1 MSSTHVFL
9 NGSVY
14 SPADPFATAMV
25 VADGNVE
32 WVGQDA
38 GARSILDPSMR
49 CTDLGGNLVA
59 PAFAL
64 AAAGVEPDRVPDFL
78 GALASAGYVSANI
91 MLADVPDTF
100 ALNTPVTARY
110 YLPADRINTSRH
122 PDPVIRGL
130 YCIEPAQATE
140 QVLEF
145 AAAHRLSLIAVSSG
159 ESEAEEYLNRF
170 ASLDPLTRLRISPC
184 LGGLQR
190 LATSLIERAKDLNV
204 GLGFSSS
211 LDQSDN
217 SYGEALAAGASV
229 VLGSDPL
236 SEPSALG
243 WELVN
248 GAVNPARSELAVS
261 ARAAFQSMTRAVYR
275 AQGETNPWNGQ
286 LVPGAPA
293 HCALWKVTELMVQ
306 TPDSRISAW
315 STDPRARTPLLPV
328 LADDVPRPE
337 LVALYRDGQ
346 KIG

>member
-1 MSSTHVFL
+1 MSTQVFL

-25 VADGNVE
+25 VADGEVE

-49 CTDLGGNLVA
+49 CTDLSGNLVA

-64 AAAGVEPDRVPDFL
+64 AAVSAEPDQVSDYL
-78 GALASAGYVSANI
+78 DTLAQAGYISANV
-91 MLADVPDTF
+91 MLTDSPGRF
-100 ALNTPVTARY
+100 EQRSEVTVRY
-110 YLPADRINTSRH
+110 YLPASKLNTEQH
-122 PDPVIRGL
+122 PDPAIKGI
-130 YCIEPAQATE
+130 YCVDPAEVTP

-145 AAAHRLSLIAVSSG
+145 ATSHRLNLVAVPADNSV
-159 ESEAEEYLNRF
+159 AEEFLDKL
-170 ASLDPLTRLRISPC
+170 AGMDSLARMRISPC
-184 LGGLQR
+184 LGGLES
-190 LATSLIERAKDLNV
+190 LDISLIERAKDLNV
-204 GLGFSSS
+204 SLGFSSAFEAS
-211 LDQSDN
+211 HN
-217 SYGEALAAGASV
+217 SYSDALSAGASA

-236 SEPSALG
+236 TRPFSLG

-248 GAVNPARSELAVS
+248 RAVNPERDDMAVS

-275 AQGETNPWNGQ
+275 AQGENNPWSGQ

-337 LVALYRDGQ
+337 LVALYNAGQ